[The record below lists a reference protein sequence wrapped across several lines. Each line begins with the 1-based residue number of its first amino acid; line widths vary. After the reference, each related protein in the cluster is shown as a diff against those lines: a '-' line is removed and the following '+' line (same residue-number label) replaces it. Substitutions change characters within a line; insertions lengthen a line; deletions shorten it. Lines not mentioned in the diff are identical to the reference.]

1 MGFTTNNIIN
11 IANYA
16 FFHVNFFLSL
26 FLFMNGMNSGKN
38 WRLLLRE
45 LFDNAVYVEN
55 IFIHG
60 REFFYSYIY
69 FLFLINFIY
78 YIVHVLIHIFVL

>member
-1 MGFTTNNIIN
+1 MH
-11 IANYA
+11 
-16 FFHVNFFLSL
+16 FFMLIFFLSL

-69 FLFLINFIY
+69 FLF
-78 YIVHVLIHIFVL
+78 